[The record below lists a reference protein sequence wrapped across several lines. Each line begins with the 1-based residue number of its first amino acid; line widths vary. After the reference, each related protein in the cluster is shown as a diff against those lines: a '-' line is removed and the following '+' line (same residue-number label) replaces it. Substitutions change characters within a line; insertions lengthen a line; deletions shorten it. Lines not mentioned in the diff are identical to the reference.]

1 MARNI
6 IWSDNK
12 MTYLEEACKK
22 KSDRYV
28 SKLVSETHLKKK
40 LKVTYFL
47 FTTTAIIMGLLILT
61 TILAIISGSI
71 SHTTILVDVLMII
84 WHFILIVRI
93 SIIEKELDSKDVNTS
108 NLGKKDSNKDEN
120 IDWI

>member
-1 MARNI
+1 
-6 IWSDNK
+6 
-12 MTYLEEACKK
+12 MTYLEETCKK

-28 SKLVSETHLKKK
+28 SKLVSEGHLKKK
-40 LKVTYFL
+40 SMFPYFL
-47 FTTTAIIMGLLILT
+47 FTTTAIIMGLLTLT

-84 WHFILIVRI
+84 WNFILIIRI
-93 SIIEKELDSKDVNTS
+93 SIIEKELDTKDLNPS
-108 NLGKKDSNKDEN
+108 NLGKKDSNNDEN